1 MNTVKSLQRVSK
13 DKELDWKIAITEIK
27 NTLEEINSRLDH
39 TKEWISELEHRVV
52 EIIKVE
58 QKKKKKV
65 FKLRIVQE
73 TSGATSNILAFT
85 L

>member
-1 MNTVKSLQRVSK
+1 MVHYLDQCYVSTPPSFNTQSYLHNVPN
-13 DKELDWKIAITEIK
+13 AI
-27 NTLEEINSRLDH
+27 EEIDSSLDN
-39 TKEWISELEHRVV
+39 TKEWISELDHRVV
-52 EIIKVE
+52 EIIKIE

-73 TSGATSNILAFT
+73 MSGATSSILAST